1 MLKFV
6 EITRKYRSHF
16 YKCKHIAMS
25 GCQNL
30 SEVNV

>member
-6 EITRKYRSHF
+6 EITREICSHF

-25 GCQNL
+25 MCQNL
-30 SEVNV
+30 SEVNI